1 MKNAKILCFNSSKK
15 AIIDNVVF
23 ILYNF
28 VQRVTMVMRLFKHKE
43 TVAEF
48 QTTICQCL
56 WVKETTRL
64 YPMYRGKSCCI
75 TNFDIMG
82 QLSCNLLRYY
92 LLNWHF
98 ESWICVFWQS
108 SNIIKLA
115 SRRIQS
121 LKFLNRNKINI
132 LLLDRLLTRRFPLNL
147 P

>member
-28 VQRVTMVMRLFKHKE
+28 VQRVTMAMRLFKHKE

-64 YPMYRGKSCCI
+64 YPMYREKSCCI

-92 LLNWHF
+92 FLNWHF
-98 ESWICVFWQS
+98 ESWIFIW
-108 SNIIKLA
+108 IYI
-115 SRRIQS
+115 
-121 LKFLNRNKINI
+121 LKEAVMSPEIDQREHIN
-132 LLLDRLLTRRFPLNL
+132 LTIFKYHQACL
-147 P
+147 